1 MAELP
6 ENDRIAGPF
15 IAYEGQTDFPADFP
29 LINLAGLR
37 LRYERVGGGGIEGA
51 PEVLAVDETP
61 AGFICRR
68 ALPMKAGDR
77 VWVYS
82 ELPPARLRR
91 HTPNG
96 AIRSATLEGD
106 AEELQAQ
113 LQEVRRELDR
123 GLVPPV
129 GEPGLNL
136 PEAAIRAGRFLTFGV
151 DGQLRLVERPEDFD
165 GLNKLNRDGSNLED
179 PAGFVE
185 TIGATSAESTQFIPG
200 LVYNSRAAAVLNGV
214 IITAWI
220 ASGRRF
226 GALTGG
232 QKLYLTA
239 FPGNDAAV
247 FIRGRDK
254 FVLRTNGTTL
264 VYAWSSLNDLRKM
277 FEVSDCGAID
287 FGDARIAYD
296 PPCHV
301 QGTVTAVAAGAV
313 DFIADAGFAPVISD
327 VAVSITYD
335 PATQTYTRTGG
346 GYDND
351 LGSVARTGSD
361 TVPPVGLTY
370 DFTNTLNGWVT
381 SNGTLAASS
390 GGALFVSGSAGQL
403 IRHNLAIIG
412 AAYSRVVVSLTRT
425 KARTSGAWSGT
436 AYYFTAGHSYNSSF
450 RKIISTDPAVGE
462 RVDLVWDMASLSS
475 GGADW
480 LNNII
485 TTLRLD
491 LDQGPGGEFIIHKI
505 AFEGALGANATRVY
519 RYSPPSEVA
528 GGYKIQPFAVGD
540 RIILLPR
547 KYWFMGVDLYNV
559 ADLRGHLIFESSTG
573 FCVAANNIG
582 NIGLTYETNPPP
594 GQIMVSPGDG
604 LHLTDIQGGRI
615 FARGEYLGDDVL
627 NVHSRSWSITTAAAW
642 SYTIN
647 ASFGDSA
654 NRYPKPA
661 RPKINDLVYIYNA
674 DGVIVQSAKVISISG
689 PTSASVIVLDA
700 VLNPGWTTGWKIQTA
715 VSAGLNPL
723 SIQVFGRTIHA
734 RTALVRRRNVNGSV
748 TSAKTLAQSFIAENV
763 MDAIPEGPV
772 PGEIDIDLVCRESWT
787 RLDAQSLPGAA
798 GLYAISITGK
808 AGGATDVTEIRI
820 GRLSMDNHPF
830 GGIGVESAQVEI
842 GMMQIGT
849 GMGSRRASLPGGMA
863 DAGSRYEAN
872 ASDGSTV
879 LIGSVMS
886 GEGGRVLR
894 QRAGNLIAAGSM
906 LNASVN
912 AA

>member
-1 MAELP
+1 M
-6 ENDRIAGPF
+6 
-15 IAYEGQTDFPADFP
+15 Q
-29 LINLAGLR
+29 
-37 LRYERVGGGGIEGA
+37 
-51 PEVLAVDETP
+51 
-61 AGFICRR
+61 
-68 ALPMKAGDR
+68 AGDK

-82 ELPPARLRR
+82 ELPPARMRQ

-96 AIRSATLEGD
+96 AIRSATLEDD
-106 AEELQAQ
+106 AEQMQAQ

-136 PEAAIRAGRFLTFGV
+136 PEAAMRAGRFLTFGV

-287 FGDARIAYD
+287 FGETRIAYD

-301 QGTVTAVAAGAV
+301 QGTVTAVAPGSV
-313 DFIADAGFAPVISD
+313 DFIADAGFPPVISD

-351 LGSVARTGSD
+351 LGSVLRTGSD
-361 TVPPVGLTY
+361 TMPPVGLSF
-370 DFTNTLNGWVT
+370 DFASTLNGW
-381 SNGTLAASS
+381 SAANGTLTASVN
-390 GGALFVSGSAGQL
+390 GALFASNTDSQLNRSGLS
-403 IRHNLAIIG
+403 IVG
-412 AAYSRVVVSLTRT
+412 AAYNRAVVSLTRT
-425 KARTSGAWSGT
+425 KARTSGDWDGT
-436 AYYFTAGHSYNSSF
+436 AYYITAGHSYNSSF

-475 GGADW
+475 GGTDW
-480 LNNII
+480 LTSII
-485 TTLRLD
+485 RSLRFD

-505 AFEGALGANATRVY
+505 AFEGGLGAGATRVY
-519 RYSPPSEVA
+519 RYSPPSDGA
-528 GGYKIQPFAVGD
+528 GGYKMQPFAVGD
-540 RIILLPR
+540 RLILLPR
-547 KYWFMGVDLYNV
+547 KYYYMGVDLYNV

-582 NIGLTYETNPPP
+582 NIGLVYETNPPP
-594 GQIMVSPGDG
+594 GQIMVSPADG
-604 LHLTDIQGGRI
+604 LHLTDIHGGWI
-615 FARGEYLGDDVL
+615 EARGEYLGDDVL
-627 NVHSRSWSITTAAAW
+627 NVHSRSWTVTAAAAG
-642 SYTIN
+642 SAVVN
-647 ASFGDSA
+647 ASFGDSQ

-661 RPKINDLVYIYNA
+661 KPKVGDVVYIYNA
-674 DGVIVQSAKVISISG
+674 DGVIVQTARV
-689 PTSASVIVLDA
+689 ASMTGTTAAAVVTLDA
-700 VLNPGWTTGWKIQTA
+700 VLNAGWTAGWKIQTA

-723 SIQVFGRTIHA
+723 SIRVFGRTIHA

-748 TSAKTLAQSFIAENV
+748 VSAKTLAQSFIAENV
-763 MDAIPEGPV
+763 MDALPEGPV
-772 PGEIDIDLVCRESWT
+772 PGEIDIDLVTRESWT

-808 AGGATDVTEIRI
+808 AGGSTDVTEIRF

-842 GMMQIGT
+842 GVMQIGT

-912 AA
+912 TA